1 MDESIDAKVSLFVQR
16 ARDAGSELVIQL
28 EKDASNI
35 YGHAYSLDEDG
46 DYACCEATFRQSY
59 TKETENQLTGYICS
73 AIAERAN
80 SDNSYPIKIL
90 FPAGYHTRIAEIPGK
105 DL

>member
-1 MDESIDAKVSLFVQR
+1 MDESIDAKVSLFMQR

-28 EKDASNI
+28 EKDAGSI

-46 DYACCEATFRQSY
+46 DYACCEARFRQSY
-59 TKETENQLTGYICS
+59 TRETEEQLTSHVCS

-80 SDNSYPIKIL
+80 SDNSYPIRIL
-90 FPAGYHTRIAEIPGK
+90 FPAGYSPPCLNIPEK
-105 DL
+105 K